1 MKKSRA
7 VISLLL
13 VAAITCLM
21 AYTVLIGFGK
31 GHRGSYHNIKKGL
44 DLAGGASITYQAVG
58 EQPPSQEDLNDT
70 KYKLQRRVDQYSTEA
85 QVYTSWRIW
94 AVPVRCTSSARRMQR
109 VRKTISSVS
118 PKKAALSIRLPRIS
132 TRSSRTE
139 MLSSPVLRSLMP
151 RRATSRTIW
160 ATSRSLSP

>member
-70 KYKLQRRVDQYSTEA
+70 KYKLQPGVYRGNGPSEHRDSRYFRRG
-85 QVYTSWRIW
+85 
-94 AVPVRCTSSARRMQR
+94 
-109 VRKTISSVS
+109 
-118 PKKAALSIRLPRIS
+118 
-132 TRSSRTE
+132 
-139 MLSSPVLRSLMP
+139 
-151 RRATSRTIW
+151 
-160 ATSRSLSP
+160 

>member
-13 VAAITCLM
+13 VAAISGLM

-58 EQPPSQEDLNDT
+58 EEPPSQEDLNDT

-85 QVYTSWRIW
+85 QVYTEGTDRLNIEIPGISELEVFGTYSMEIS
-94 AVPVRCTSSARRMQR
+94 VHTPSSQEPD
-109 VRKTISSVS
+109 VET
-118 PKKAALSIRLPRIS
+118 AADSNQLQQP
-132 TRSSRTE
+132 
-139 MLSSPVLRSLMP
+139 
-151 RRATSRTIW
+151 
-160 ATSRSLSP
+160 

>member
-85 QVYTSWRIW
+85 QVYTEGTDRLNIEIPGISGVAETNKILASRF
-94 AVPVRCTSSARRMQR
+94 AVLHPPDGCRG
-109 VRKTISSVS
+109 
-118 PKKAALSIRLPRIS
+118 
-132 TRSSRTE
+132 
-139 MLSSPVLRSLMP
+139 
-151 RRATSRTIW
+151 
-160 ATSRSLSP
+160 